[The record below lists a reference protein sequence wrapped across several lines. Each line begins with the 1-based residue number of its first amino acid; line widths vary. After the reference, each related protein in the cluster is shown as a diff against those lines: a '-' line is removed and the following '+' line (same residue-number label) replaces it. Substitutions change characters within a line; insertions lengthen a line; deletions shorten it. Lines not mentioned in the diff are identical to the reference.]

1 MMFGLRRAKS
11 TESLQWRT
19 ILPLLEDDDRR
30 APLIRIHPT
39 IGRDASRSDTPARES
54 FLGALAR
61 IDPNVELAVRS
72 AGKQLHWASEVV
84 NYPTVAV
91 AGMLNSGKTSLV
103 ATFLSESGRK
113 RTLRGTSNHEGTHRF
128 VLWLPEKWK
137 SDNECFSMLVS
148 RIGDALGTTPE
159 LLATTPEEAHRQYN
173 NASKDLNA
181 ASIPLIATDPG
192 LDDAGIALLDCP
204 DIVSDAAFGLGSPE
218 QRRELLG
225 RSATLCSS
233 FIVVASAEQSRD
245 ATLSELL
252 RIASERMPGVPR
264 LLAINKVRAK
274 NQTPSQVHETF
285 LPLVQRHSIAAVYVA
300 YDFEVES
307 CRPFIPRD
315 LQNATPH
322 PLPTD
327 EELPV
332 FFSLSPDPDQNPPLP
347 INPDRLLALLPGQL
361 DRSKLSEQFHLA
373 LESGLRSA
381 VWDEGY
387 ALLKKNTEALKSQSV
402 AARRSLLSASLEFF
416 AIDEAG
422 AGIQELR
429 LHQSERILRQ
439 LSESFAATAP
449 WYARWNVKIHS
460 TIKRVFGGAG
470 DFVRQLL
477 PTAQMQSAAE
487 RVKEEIKGGAVGG
500 LISAS
505 RLKNAVQ
512 NHSALA
518 PWKPTET
525 WLDEACE
532 TAIHR
537 YDRDDFT
544 SLDPRRLDAACREMW
559 AQLDTKEKF
568 KAGLTPLATLLATV
582 GGVLLIPMD
591 FGTTVIASASIA
603 ELLAAAGLTAL
614 TAHWAGRQS
623 MENVGQQAAR
633 QQLSDFHA
641 VLCDTF
647 GVARD
652 DSGLSILIRNVQV
665 PLPKPTILQRE
676 SIAPALPLY
685 ELQASFEND
694 LRQLLKP
701 PQ

>member
-1 MMFGLRRAKS
+1 MMFGLRRGKS
-11 TESLQWRT
+11 TEAIQWRT

-30 APLIRIHPT
+30 APLIRTFPT
-39 IGRDASRSDTPARES
+39 QGRES

-61 IDPNVELAVRS
+61 IDPKVEAAVRS
-72 AGKQLHWASEVV
+72 AGKQLHWAAEVV
-84 NYPTVAV
+84 NYPTVAI

-103 ATFLSESGRK
+103 ATFLSEAGRK
-113 RTLRGTSNHEGTHRF
+113 RTLRGTGNHEGTHRF
-128 VLWLPEKWK
+128 VLWLPEKWR
-137 SDNECFSMLVS
+137 SDQECFGMLVS
-148 RIGDALGTTPE
+148 RIGDALGTVPE
-159 LLATTPEEAHRQYN
+159 MLSEDPVEAHRQYN
-173 NASKDLNA
+173 NASKSLAA
-181 ASIPLIATDPG
+181 ASVPLIATDAG
-192 LDDAGIALLDCP
+192 LDRSGIALLDCP

-233 FIVVASAEQSRD
+233 FIVVAAPEQSRD

-252 RIASERMPGVPR
+252 RIASEKMPGVPR
-264 LLAINKVRAK
+264 LLAINKVRAR
-274 NQTPSQVHETF
+274 NQNPAQVHEAF
-285 LPLVQRHSIAAVYVA
+285 LPLIQRHNISTLYAA

-307 CRPFIPRD
+307 CRPYIPRNV
-315 LQNATPH
+315 QSSTAH
-322 PLPTD
+322 PILESD
-327 EELPV
+327 ELPI
-332 FFSLSPDPDQNPPLP
+332 FFSVSSAPENNPPSL
-347 INPDRLLALLPGQL
+347 IEADRLLVSLPGQL
-361 DRSKLSEQFHLA
+361 DRSKLSDQFQGA
-373 LESGLRSA
+373 LESGLRSV
-381 VWDEGY
+381 VWEDGY
-387 ALLKKNTEALKSQSV
+387 RLIREDTRRLQEKCD
-402 AARRSLLSASLEFF
+402 AARRSLLDAALEFF
-416 AIDEAG
+416 AIEETG
-422 AGIQELR
+422 GGIQELR

-439 LSESFAATAP
+439 LSESFASTAP
-449 WYARWNVKIHS
+449 WYARWNVKVHC

-487 RVKEEIKGGAVGG
+487 RIKNEIKDGKIGG
-500 LISAS
+500 LITAS

-518 PWKPTET
+518 PWEKTAM
-525 WLDEACE
+525 WLDEACD

-537 YDRDDFT
+537 YERDDFT

-559 AQLDTKEKF
+559 AQLDTMEKV

-582 GGVLLIPMD
+582 GGVLMIPVD

-614 TAHWAGRQS
+614 SAHWAGRKS
-623 MENVGQQAAR
+623 IETVGQQAAR

-652 DSGLSILIRNVQV
+652 ETPLSVIIRGVKTS
-665 PLPKPTILQRE
+665 LPPPTIVHRN
-676 SIAPALPLY
+676 SIAPPLPSFR
-685 ELQASFEND
+685 LQPNFETE
-694 LRQLLKP
+694 LRQVLP
-701 PQ
+701 PP